1 MAKRIR
7 IHLTDEEYNLINNIT
22 HQNKT
27 DCWFYLDTDKEG
39 FDCVRDLEKG
49 YKVTLKFAIQLLNEA
64 IIPELINI
72 TAEEMFIYD
81 QLMKKLWLTN
91 PFEAEEK

>member
-27 DCWFYLDTDKEG
+27 DYWFYLDTDKEG

-49 YKVTLKFAIQLLNEA
+49 YKVTLKFAIRLLNEA

-81 QLMKKLWLTN
+81 QLMKKLGLSN
-91 PFEAEEK
+91 PFEEEEK